1 MRLRQLLIAV
11 GTSVAAMLVY
21 DWLKSRGVLAGV
33 TGPAITA
40 PPLIRKVN

>member
-1 MRLRQLLIAV
+1 MRLRPLLIAV

-33 TGPAITA
+33 SGQVSQ
-40 PPLIRKVN
+40 PLNRKVY